1 MKIPEG
7 RTEMKIPEN
16 ANPYRV
22 IVNGVEHAY
31 EAGEETTVAPGV
43 EELINAADNFPPA
56 AEEVKPPFAGG
67 GGGGGAL
74 VVKLTTPDN
83 RNFTADKTMGE
94 IFEAAKTGSV
104 VFTRDITDPSVPGFV
119 TTQISQIVQILE
131 YTGQG
136 YGVCIA
142 MPVVNLSSEATSR
155 VVFDLLPLQTTS
167 LDDYPTGVVQQH
179 PDPSA

>member
-1 MKIPEG
+1 
-7 RTEMKIPEN
+7 MKIPEN

-43 EELINAADNFPPA
+43 EELINAADNFPPT

-94 IFEAAKTGSV
+94 IFEAAKNGSV
-104 VFTRDITDPSVPGFV
+104 VFTWDITDSSMPGIV
-119 TTQISQIVQILE
+119 STQISQIVQILE
-131 YTGQG
+131 TGQA
-136 YGVCIA
+136 YRLCVA
-142 MPVVNLSSEATSR
+142 MPVSNLSQEATSM
-155 VVFDLLPLQTTS
+155 VNFDLLPMQAAT
-167 LDDYPTGVVQQH
+167 LDAYPTGTVQH
-179 PDPSA
+179 PPA